1 MEWVAILT
9 VVIFFTG
16 LGIVVRDVIK
26 EAIDILPHAEAW
38 GFFWYLP
45 PLRESYTKRLSLVL
59 PCWLDCGMCDGRVTR
74 AMLAFASLT
83 RTLRKG

>member
-16 LGIVVRDVIK
+16 LGIVIRDVIK

-45 PLRESYTKRLSLVL
+45 PLRESYTKRLSRCFRAGWIVG
-59 PCWLDCGMCDGRVTR
+59 CVTAASRVR
-74 AMLAFASLT
+74 CSRNVSLT